1 MATHRWRD
9 SPEVIARMIDSG
21 SIKSW
26 SAKNIVL
33 KPNETCVIMAD
44 GKIQDIL
51 SETVL
56 KNYVGGF
63 TRWLGSKMGMGS
75 RDHKMIFAM
84 TGPFDLLFKMEGKTA
99 DGGRVNGMLNM
110 RLQIQ
115 RDDVPKLVN
124 IFANSGR
131 ELNRGFFVKMYET
144 EIMSRVVIPLLAKQ
158 ADINAVRSPD
168 FADMIEM
175 AVRAEMRGSFDQY
188 GVTMLRAFAVVNETD
203 LEKLQVFKQ
212 QTKVLTDK
220 SDLINETAL
229 AAIDRQQSLTLAR
242 IEAEKDVAKAKARG
256 EVEVALES
264 ELLELRKQEAEWA
277 VERDDMAARQ
287 DIQLDGKQRK
297 MDIAMGAFE
306 QVQAAKRA
314 RMEQQSDANLSRQQH
329 TDDMQ
334 REMMKMAA
342 DSGALTPEVMQTFL
356 EQQSAQKSHDSP
368 VEATGQTSGPTSN
381 CGNCGNN
388 VQLDW
393 QVCPHCGNTL

>member
-9 SPEVIARMIDSG
+9 SPEVISRMVDSG
-21 SIKSW
+21 SIQSW

-63 TRWLGSKMGMGS
+63 TRWLGGKMGMGS
-75 RDHKMIFAM
+75 SDHKMIFAM
-84 TGPFDLLFKMEGKTA
+84 TGPFDLLFKMEGATA

-124 IFANSGR
+124 IFTNSGR

-144 EIMSRVVIPLLAKQ
+144 EIMSRVVIPLLSKQ

-188 GVTMLRAFAVVNETD
+188 GITMLRAFAVVNETD
-203 LEKLQVFKQ
+203 LEKLQSYTQ
-212 QTKVLTDK
+212 QTKVMTARA
-220 SDLINETAL
+220 DLVTETEL

-242 IEAEKDVAKAKARG
+242 IEAEADVAKAKARG

-277 VERDDMAARQ
+277 AERQDMSARQ

-297 MDIAMGAFE
+297 MDIAMNAFE

-314 RMEQQSDANLSRQQH
+314 RMEQQSDATLTRQQH
-329 TDDMQ
+329 TDDIQ

-342 DSGALTPEVMQTFL
+342 DNGALTPEVMQTFL
-356 EQQSAQKSHDSP
+356 EQQSAQKSHDNP
-368 VEATGQTSGPTSN
+368 ATVPKESTPNATCES
-381 CGNCGNN
+381 CGNQ
-388 VQLDW
+388 VQMGW
-393 QVCPHCGNTL
+393 QACPHCGNSL

>member
-21 SIKSW
+21 SIQSW
-26 SAKNIVL
+26 SVKNIVL

-63 TRWLGSKMGMGS
+63 TRWLGSKIGLGS
-75 RDHKMIFAM
+75 SDHKLIFAM
-84 TGPFDLLFKMEGKTA
+84 TGPFDLLFKMEGATA
-99 DGGRVNGMLNM
+99 DGGKINGMLNM

-144 EIMSRVVIPLLAKQ
+144 EIMSRVIIPLLSKQ
-158 ADINAVRSPD
+158 ADINAVRSAD

-188 GVTMLRAFAVVNETD
+188 GITMLRAFAVVNETD
-203 LEKLQVFKQ
+203 LEKLQAYTQ
-212 QTKVLTDK
+212 QTKVMGARA
-220 SDLINETAL
+220 DLVNETAL
-229 AAIDRQQSLTLAR
+229 DAIDRQQTLTLAR
-242 IEAEKDVAKAKARG
+242 IEAEANVAKAKARG

-277 VERDDMAARQ
+277 AERHDLSERQ
-287 DIQLDGKQRK
+287 DIELGGQERK
-297 MDIAMGAFE
+297 MDIAMNAFE

-314 RMEQQSDANLSRQQH
+314 RMNQASVADLTKQQK
-329 TDDMQ
+329 TDDLH
-334 REMMKMAA
+334 RDMMEMAA
-342 DSGALTPEVMQTFL
+342 DKGALTPEVMQTFL
-356 EQQSAQKSHDSP
+356 EQQSAQK
-368 VEATGQTSGPTSN
+368 GNNQTPKESPTSDSICTSCGGRVQMGWIACPK
-381 CGNCGNN
+381 CGN
-388 VQLDW
+388 QL
-393 QVCPHCGNTL
+393 

>member
-1 MATHRWRD
+1 MAQHRWRD

-21 SIKSW
+21 SIQSW
-26 SAKNIVL
+26 SVKSIVL

-63 TRWLGSKMGMGS
+63 TRWLGSKMGLGS
-75 RDHKMIFAM
+75 SDHKLIFAM
-84 TGPFDLLFKMEGKTA
+84 TGPFDLLFKMEGATA
-99 DGGRVNGMLNM
+99 DGGKINGMLNM

-144 EIMSRVVIPLLAKQ
+144 EIMSRVIIPLLSKQ
-158 ADINAVRSPD
+158 ADINAVRSAD

-188 GVTMLRAFAVVNETD
+188 GITMLRAFAVVNETD
-203 LEKLQVFKQ
+203 LEKLQSYTQ
-212 QTKVLTDK
+212 QTKVMAARA
-220 SDLINETAL
+220 DLVNETAL
-229 AAIDRQQSLTLAR
+229 DAINRQQTLTLAR
-242 IEAEKDVAKAKARG
+242 IEAEANLAKAKARG

-277 VERDDMAARQ
+277 AERHDLSERQ
-287 DIQLDGKQRK
+287 EIELGGQERK
-297 MDIAMGAFE
+297 MGIAMNAFE

-314 RMEQQSDANLSRQQH
+314 RMNQQSVADLTKQQK
-329 TDDMQ
+329 TDDLH
-334 REMMKMAA
+334 REMMQMAA
-342 DSGALTPEVMQTFL
+342 DKGSLTPEVMQTFL
-356 EQQSAQKSHDSP
+356 EQQSAQKGNNPTPNES
-368 VEATGQTSGPTSN
+368 PTSDSVCTS
-381 CGNCGNN
+381 CGGQ
-388 VQLDW
+388 VQMGW
-393 QVCPHCGNTL
+393 QACPHCGNQL